1 MMREFYQQLGK
12 GHDIGEALRQAK
24 LRMIATFGP
33 EAVPRLWSGVLVHGD
48 ASAVVIPG
56 ENAARTGGS
65 K

>member
-1 MMREFYQQLGK
+1 MMREFYQHLATGR
-12 GHDIGEALRQAK
+12 DIGEALRQAK

-48 ASAVVIPG
+48 ASAVVIPS
-56 ENAARTGGS
+56 ESAARTGGS